1 MNFYASVAMRAELF
15 PYCLF
20 FSGTC
25 CCEDFYN
32 QRLLCTKPNQNH
44 LRLFSSLQVTG
55 WRVLFR
61 IWKSHFHVCLFSPV
75 LLISIWWLP
84 VFFSTSCLWSC
95 GFTRFNDMLCLW
107 NPDSTSNI
115 LLYYVILF
123 RTTCSSELYLSYV
136 VGAYLILYMSFCFAY
151 PPLVS

>member
-44 LRLFSSLQVTG
+44 LHLFSSLQVTG

-84 VFFSTSCLWSC
+84 VFFQRLVYDLVDSHDSMTCCVCEILIQLQIFCCIMSSFSGPLVLQNYICLMS
-95 GFTRFNDMLCLW
+95 LVL
-107 NPDSTSNI
+107 
-115 LLYYVILF
+115 ILF
-123 RTTCSSELYLSYV
+123 S
-136 VGAYLILYMSFCFAY
+136 IW
-151 PPLVS
+151 VSALHIHH